1 MAQREATPGEHS
13 FKDRRT
19 RLLVLGALSILV
31 GVACILLGGLPM
43 LLIALPKTVKLPGFD
58 VAQGEWGAVLTA
70 SLLYELMGAVFIWS
84 GVGSMRAQRWVRPVM
99 LMVSWTWLLAGL
111 ALLVLLVL
119 IEDQFLSSWP
129 GSEALPSAAMA
140 VAGIA
145 AAAVLVVMD
154 ILLPAVFIWGYRSQ
168 DVRLTCEARHP
179 APSWTDRCPPQ
190 VLAWSI
196 TLWGCALLVIPALFR
211 PALPVFGYVVSGMP
225 ARLLLL
231 SSGAVA
237 GILAWGSYALRMPA
251 WWGSALFLLVTGA
264 SAVTSF
270 LRMDLIE
277 ICRAMNMPEEEIQ
290 VLRQFGTPSCSALVA
305 GTAALTG
312 LGLGYLLFMRKHF
325 MAGQEGGGYG

>member
-1 MAQREATPGEHS
+1 
-13 FKDRRT
+13 
-19 RLLVLGALSILV
+19 
-31 GVACILLGGLPM
+31 
-43 LLIALPKTVKLPGFD
+43 
-58 VAQGEWGAVLTA
+58 
-70 SLLYELMGAVFIWS
+70 
-84 GVGSMRAQRWVRPVM
+84 
-99 LMVSWTWLLAGL
+99 
-111 ALLVLLVL
+111 
-119 IEDQFLSSWP
+119 
-129 GSEALPSAAMA
+129 MA

-145 AAAVLVVMD
+145 AVDVLVVMD
-154 ILLPAVFIWGYRSQ
+154 ILLPAVCIWGYRSQ

-237 GILAWGSYALRMPA
+237 GVLAWGSYALRMPA

-290 VLRQFGTPSCSALVA
+290 VLRQFGTPSCSALRKLGEGKLKFVLNTHWHGDHTGGNKEFGPEA
-305 GTAALTG
+305 PIIAQSNVRKRLQTEQKGRGRVIAPSPKEALPVITFDESLSVWFNGEEIRALHYPRGHTDGDSVILFTG
-312 LGLGYLLFMRKHF
+312 SNVLHMGDDFFSGMFPF
-325 MAGQEGGGYG
+325 V

>member
-1 MAQREATPGEHS
+1 
-13 FKDRRT
+13 
-19 RLLVLGALSILV
+19 
-31 GVACILLGGLPM
+31 
-43 LLIALPKTVKLPGFD
+43 
-58 VAQGEWGAVLTA
+58 
-70 SLLYELMGAVFIWS
+70 
-84 GVGSMRAQRWVRPVM
+84 
-99 LMVSWTWLLAGL
+99 
-111 ALLVLLVL
+111 
-119 IEDQFLSSWP
+119 
-129 GSEALPSAAMA
+129 
-140 VAGIA
+140 
-145 AAAVLVVMD
+145 
-154 ILLPAVFIWGYRSQ
+154 
-168 DVRLTCEARHP
+168 
-179 APSWTDRCPPQ
+179 

-237 GILAWGSYALRMPA
+237 GVLAWGSYALRMPA